1 MELAKVEQYV
11 SCLLESWALYDSG
24 EERVVWQTLHDLL
37 MAVSRYELMTDRY
50 KEMTTQLCKKLQHHF
65 DTRFILKERKRKAK
79 KEKFP
84 PNPLLKEKQT
94 KEKEEKN
101 PPTVCDAEQDAFR
114 KECLEYVGKYDQQQ
128 VANFYHYWTERDET
142 GRMRFQN
149 QRYFNVGT
157 RLGRWVKNQYTAN
170 DTAAAER
177 IKKSRSRQDK
187 QQAVAQERNEANDR
201 LWQQYADMKKGA
213 VSHEEWLAMKEK
225 EHESHE

>member
-1 MELAKVEQYV
+1 MEQTRIEEYV
-11 SCLLESWALYDSG
+11 DCLLTSWAVDADG
-24 EERVVWQTLHDLL
+24 DERVVWQTLHDLL
-37 MAVSRYELMTDRY
+37 MAVARYELMADRY

-65 DTRFILKERKRKAK
+65 ETRFILKERKRKAK
-79 KEKFP
+79 KEKIP

-101 PPTVCDAEQDAFR
+101 PPTVGDAELEAFR
-114 KECLEYVGKYDQQQ
+114 KECLGYVGQYDQQQ

-177 IKKSRSRQDK
+177 LKKQKSRQAK
-187 QQAVAQERNEANDR
+187 QQAVAQERAEANDR

-213 VSHEEWLAMKEK
+213 VSHEEWLRMKK